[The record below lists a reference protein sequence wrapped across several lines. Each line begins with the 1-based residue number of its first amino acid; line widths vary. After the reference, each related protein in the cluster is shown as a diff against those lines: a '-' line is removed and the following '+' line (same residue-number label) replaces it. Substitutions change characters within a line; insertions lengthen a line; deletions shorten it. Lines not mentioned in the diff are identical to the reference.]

1 MENRISRKVDTHL
14 MSFKEDIKEWFSKN
28 NSDITGESNK
38 NSFLQFIFDYGSLS
52 LSKEDFTRR
61 KRVKNTV
68 SLQIRCCACRA
79 NGEQCTRRKK
89 DGEEFCG
96 THIKGTPY
104 GIVEQDKTDIVP
116 VKKREIWVQEI
127 KGIQYFIDNS
137 NNIYLHEDILNS
149 KKDPSIIGKYN
160 IDNDGKY
167 NICGE
172 LT

>member
-14 MSFKEDIKEWFSKN
+14 TTFKEDIKEWFNKN
-28 NSDITGESNK
+28 NSDINGDSNK
-38 NSFLQFIFDYGSLS
+38 NNFLQFIFDYGSVS

-89 DGEEFCG
+89 DGEDFCG

-104 GIVEQDKTDIVP
+104 GIVEQNKNDIVQ
-116 VKKREIWVQEI
+116 VKKCEIWVQEI
-127 KGIQYFIDNS
+127 KGIQYFIDS
-137 NNIYLHEDILNS
+137 NKNIYLHEDILNN
-149 KKDPSIIGKYN
+149 KKNPSVIGSYSVDDSGKYS
-160 IDNDGKY
+160 
-167 NICGE
+167 ICGE
-172 LT
+172 LN